1 MHGKPAPL
9 HVDPS
14 RALLLPGAASAR
26 PKVMNTDVMNTDVM
40 NTDSMPHAG
49 LGGYTFQVSKIYWI
63 GVGLTNSRYL
73 FYE

>member
-14 RALLLPGAASAR
+14 RALLLPGAAPAR
-26 PKVMNTDVMNTDVM
+26 PKVMNTDVM

-63 GVGLTNSRYL
+63 GLGLTNNRYL

>member
-26 PKVMNTDVMNTDVM
+26 PKVMNTDVMNA
-40 NTDSMPHAG
+40 DSMPHAG

>member
-1 MHGKPAPL
+1 
-9 HVDPS
+9 
-14 RALLLPGAASAR
+14 
-26 PKVMNTDVMNTDVM
+26 VMNTDVM

-49 LGGYTFQVSKIYWI
+49 SEGYTFQVSKIYWI

>member
-9 HVDPS
+9 HVNPS
-14 RALLLPGAASAR
+14 RALLLLPGAAPAR
-26 PKVMNTDVMNTDVM
+26 RKVMNTDVM

-49 LGGYTFQVSKIYWI
+49 SEGYTFQVSKIYWI

-73 FYE
+73 F